1 MLRIKKPAAEF
12 SAVRQAKDMNIVF
25 TALPNTFRHKQY
37 QYLEMH
43 ECKVIS
49 AGTCEQIIIS
59 DLPEHHQDALPTILS
74 QGDMKGMTYRLQKY

>member
-43 ECKVIS
+43 ERKVIS

-59 DLPEHHQDALPTILS
+59 DLPEHHQDALPTS
-74 QGDMKGMTYRLQKY
+74 PSRADMTITTYRPQKC